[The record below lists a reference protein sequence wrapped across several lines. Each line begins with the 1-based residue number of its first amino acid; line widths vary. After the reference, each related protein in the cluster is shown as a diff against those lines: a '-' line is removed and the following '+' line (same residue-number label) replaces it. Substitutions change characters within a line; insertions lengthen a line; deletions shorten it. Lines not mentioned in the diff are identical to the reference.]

1 MREESKTKD
10 GKENRETMQENPN
23 ERSAATKGTLAAGFS
38 VASVWFGT
46 HVGAG
51 FATGNQVLQY
61 YVGYGWTAVI
71 FPLISM
77 GILAYVIYVIMKFAR
92 LRGLDNYAD
101 TFRELWS
108 PHPWLSVTFEIFY
121 IIIILAAVAAAISG
135 AAGLM
140 DEFLSI
146 ETGKESASL
155 ISTVIV
161 AAMLIVLCLFGVKL
175 IIAASTVLS
184 IGILVTAGILIAVG
198 IATRPEAVAEAFSRP
213 LEDTGKGFWNGVVI
227 YCGFQCVSIPP
238 MIAAAVTLNQKGVKR
253 SGVLGGIMNGGML
266 ALSGLMLLGW
276 APDIYAAEETT
287 YPNLFICKQIGWSWL
302 ELVYSVLLFCAFI
315 STCVTLIYTMI
326 LRVDKK
332 FFVRANV
339 HEKIRFAAVGVVLI
353 AICMVIS
360 FAGLTDIIKYAYG
373 YDGYLA
379 LVFIVIPVIVIGNI
393 KNRKYVRE
401 HPECLKKYGN
411 G

>member
-1 MREESKTKD
+1 MT
-10 GKENRETMQENPN
+10 ENPN
-23 ERSAATKGTLAAGFS
+23 EKSAVTKGTMAAGFS

-51 FATGNQVLQY
+51 FATGNQVMSY
-61 YVGYGWTAVI
+61 FVNYGWTAAI
-71 FPLISM
+71 FPIISM

-108 PHPWLSVTFEIFY
+108 PYPWLSITFEIFY

-135 AAGLM
+135 AALLVDGVFGFEGM
-140 DEFLSI
+140 GD
-146 ETGKESASL
+146 GKASL
-155 ISTVIV
+155 IGTAIV
-161 AAMLIVLCLFGVKL
+161 AALLIVLCLFGVKL

-184 IGILVTAGILIAVG
+184 TGILITAGLMIIIG
-198 IATRPEAVAEAFSRP
+198 IVNRPEEVAAAFSQP
-213 LEDTGKGFWNGVVI
+213 LNNPAEGFWRGVVI

-238 MIAAAVTLNQKGVKR
+238 MIAAAITLNQKGVKKA
-253 SGVLGGIMNGGML
+253 GILGGIMNGGML

-276 APDIYAAEETT
+276 KDDIVAAKATAL
-287 YPNLFICKQIGWSWL
+287 PNQFICGNVGMDWL
-302 ELVYSVLLFCAFI
+302 QAVYSVLMFCAFV

-326 LRVDKK
+326 LRIDKK
-332 FFVRANV
+332 FFVKASL
-339 HEKIRFAAVGVVLI
+339 HEKIRFAIIGVVMV

-360 FAGLTDIIKYAYG
+360 SVGISDIITYAYG

-379 LVFIVIPVIVIGNI
+379 LVAIVIPVIVIGNI
-393 KNRKYVRE
+393 KNRKYVKE
-401 HPECLKKYGN
+401 HPECLQKYGN
-411 G
+411 S

>member
-1 MREESKTKD
+1 MT
-10 GKENRETMQENPN
+10 ENPN
-23 ERSAATKGTLAAGFS
+23 EKSAVTKGTMAAGFS

-51 FATGNQVLQY
+51 FATGNQVMSY
-61 YVGYGWTAVI
+61 FVNYGWTAVI
-71 FPLISM
+71 FPIISM

-108 PHPWLSVTFEIFY
+108 PYPWLSITFEIFY

-135 AAGLM
+135 AALLVDGVFGFEGM
-140 DEFLSI
+140 GD
-146 ETGKESASL
+146 GKASL
-155 ISTVIV
+155 IGTAIV
-161 AAMLIVLCLFGVKL
+161 AVLLIVLCLFGVKL
-175 IIAASTVLS
+175 IIAASTILS
-184 IGILVTAGILIAVG
+184 TGILITAGLMIIIG
-198 IATRPEAVAEAFSRP
+198 IANRPDQVAAAFSQP
-213 LEDTGKGFWNGVVI
+213 LNNPGEGFWRGVVI

-238 MIAAAVTLNQKGVKR
+238 MIAAAITLNQKGVKKA
-253 SGVLGGIMNGGML
+253 GILGGIMNGGML

-276 APDIYAAEETT
+276 KDDIVAAKATAL
-287 YPNLFICKQIGWSWL
+287 PNQFICGNVGMDWL
-302 ELVYSVLLFCAFI
+302 QVVYSILMFCAFV

-326 LRVDKK
+326 LRIDKK
-332 FFVRANV
+332 FFTRANV
-339 HEKIRFAAVGVVLI
+339 HEKIRFAIIGVVMV

-360 FAGLTDIIKYAYG
+360 SVGISDIITYAYG

-379 LVFIVIPVIVIGNI
+379 LVAIVIPVIIIGNI
-393 KNRKYVRE
+393 KNKKYVKE

-411 G
+411 S

>member
-1 MREESKTKD
+1 MT
-10 GKENRETMQENPN
+10 ENPN
-23 ERSAATKGTLAAGFS
+23 EKSAVTKGTLAAGFS

-61 YVGYGWTAVI
+61 DVEYGWTAVI

-108 PHPWLSVTFEIFY
+108 PYPWLSITFEIFY

-140 DEFLSI
+140 DDFLNI
-146 ETGKESASL
+146 DTGSSNASL
-155 ISTVIV
+155 VSTVIV
-161 AAMLIVLCLFGVKL
+161 AALLIVLCLFGVKL

-184 IGILVTAGILIAVG
+184 IGILVTAGILIVVG
-198 IATRPEAVAEAFSRP
+198 IANRPDAVAEAFSRP
-213 LEDTGKGFWNGVVI
+213 LVETGKGFWNGVII

-238 MIAAAVTLNQKGVKR
+238 MIAAAVTLNQKGVKKA
-253 SGVLGGIMNGGML
+253 GVLGGIMNGGML

-287 YPNLFICKQIGWSWL
+287 YPNLFVCNQIGWDWL
-302 ELVYSVLLFCAFI
+302 VIVYSILLFCAFI

-332 FFVRANV
+332 FFVKANI
-339 HEKIRFAAVGVVLI
+339 HEKIRFAVIGVVLI
-353 AICMVIS
+353 AVCMGIS
-360 FAGLTDIIKYAYG
+360 FAGLTNIIKYAYG

-379 LVFIVIPVIVIGNI
+379 LVAIVIPVIIIGNI
-393 KNRKYVRE
+393 KNKKYVKE

-411 G
+411 S